1 MRRDG
6 DAVPPR
12 SLFSTRAGLQVEK
25 MARSRHMGITTVL
38 LAALLAGTG
47 PSASSAAA
55 RYEAPIAETPPSSGE
70 STLPTFTQ
78 DRLAEFALVDATDAT
93 DVTGAKRV
101 VFAAD
106 GPDLVVVAFLSTTC
120 PIANASVPEIRR
132 LHKGVKEVGGRLV
145 AVHPM
150 LGTTAE
156 SAASHAKERRLEM
169 PILLDP
175 EQRLVRE
182 FKGTVVP
189 EVFILTRSGESWTL
203 RYRGPLDNLYAEIGR
218 RRRNATHAYARE
230 VISQIVSG
238 RPVSITRRPA
248 VGCLIEKVG
257 KVAP

>member
-1 MRRDG
+1 
-6 DAVPPR
+6 
-12 SLFSTRAGLQVEK
+12 
-25 MARSRHMGITTVL
+25 
-38 LAALLAGTG
+38 
-47 PSASSAAA
+47 
-55 RYEAPIAETPPSSGE
+55 
-70 STLPTFTQ
+70 
-78 DRLAEFALVDATDAT
+78 
-93 DVTGAKRV
+93 
-101 VFAAD
+101 
-106 GPDLVVVAFLSTTC
+106 LVVVAFLSTTC

>member
-1 MRRDG
+1 
-6 DAVPPR
+6 
-12 SLFSTRAGLQVEK
+12 L
-25 MARSRHMGITTVL
+25 
-38 LAALLAGTG
+38 
-47 PSASSAAA
+47 
-55 RYEAPIAETPPSSGE
+55 
-70 STLPTFTQ
+70 
-78 DRLAEFALVDATDAT
+78 
-93 DVTGAKRV
+93 
-101 VFAAD
+101 
-106 GPDLVVVAFLSTTC
+106 
-120 PIANASVPEIRR
+120 
-132 LHKGVKEVGGRLV
+132 
-145 AVHPM
+145 
-150 LGTTAE
+150 
-156 SAASHAKERRLEM
+156 HAKERRLEM

-218 RRRNATHAYARE
+218 RRRNATQAYARE

>member
-1 MRRDG
+1 
-6 DAVPPR
+6 
-12 SLFSTRAGLQVEK
+12 
-25 MARSRHMGITTVL
+25 MGITTVF

-55 RYEAPIAETPPSSGE
+55 RYEASIAETPPSSGE

-78 DRLAEFALVDATDAT
+78 DRLAEFVLTDAK
-93 DVTGAKRV
+93 DVTGAKRI

-150 LGTTAE
+150 IGTTVE

-218 RRRNATHAYARE
+218 RRRNATQAYARE

>member
-1 MRRDG
+1 
-6 DAVPPR
+6 
-12 SLFSTRAGLQVEK
+12 
-25 MARSRHMGITTVL
+25 MGITTVF

-55 RYEAPIAETPPSSGE
+55 RYEASIAETPPSSGE

-78 DRLAEFALVDATDAT
+78 DRLAEFVLTDAK
-93 DVTGAKRV
+93 DVTGAKRI

-106 GPDLVVVAFLSTTC
+106 GPDLVVVTFLSTTC

-182 FKGTVVP
+182 FK
-189 EVFILTRSGESWTL
+189 
-203 RYRGPLDNLYAEIGR
+203 
-218 RRRNATHAYARE
+218 
-230 VISQIVSG
+230 
-238 RPVSITRRPA
+238 
-248 VGCLIEKVG
+248 
-257 KVAP
+257 

>member
-1 MRRDG
+1 MCI
-6 DAVPPR
+6 
-12 SLFSTRAGLQVEK
+12 
-25 MARSRHMGITTVL
+25 ITL
-38 LAALLAGTG
+38 LLISILAGTG
-47 PSASSAAA
+47 PSAPSERVQSDEPVEQVVDTSPP
-55 RYEAPIAETPPSSGE
+55 REGTP
-70 STLPTFTQ
+70 LPTFPQ
-78 DRLAEFALVDATDAT
+78 ERLADFALADAT

-106 GPDLVVVAFLSTTC
+106 GPDLVVVTFLSTTC

-132 LHKGVKEVGGRLV
+132 LHKVVKEIGGRLV

-156 SAASHAKERRLEM
+156 SAALHAKERRLEM

-218 RRRNATHAYARE
+218 RRRNATQAYARE

>member
-1 MRRDG
+1 
-6 DAVPPR
+6 
-12 SLFSTRAGLQVEK
+12 
-25 MARSRHMGITTVL
+25 MGITTVL

-55 RYEAPIAETPPSSGE
+55 RYEASIAETPPSSGE

-78 DRLAEFALVDATDAT
+78 DRLAEFVLTDAK
-93 DVTGAKRV
+93 DVTGAKRI

-218 RRRNATHAYARE
+218 RRRNATQAYARE

-257 KVAP
+257 KVTP